1 MSDVIARRQGQPVLF
16 LGLLL
21 AGWCLARLLLWESP
35 WPQTL
40 RLSETLRFAGA
51 NLPVAEPRPATRSIP
66 LSARAPEAGARLPDV
81 PGYLADR
88 TAVRASYRDIA
99 AQFADPTARQRAFDT
114 HRRAA
119 GHALLFSAGLAA
131 LPLPRSVATA
141 LDNAGSAPRDAFSPQ
156 IAGSAWRIASWVVLR
171 QGDTGALVGG
181 VRPASYG
188 ASQMGALLSY
198 RLAPGTAHDPGAYA
212 RATKALVED
221 GETEAAVGLRLRPF
235 ARVPLAVHAEVR
247 ATHRPGQA
255 AEFRPAAFVAGGFE
269 RRGLPAGLN
278 ARGYGQAG
286 FVGGSFATPFAD
298 GALVVERDV
307 AAFDLGDVALGAT
320 ARGGA
325 QKGAA
330 RLDVGPKVS
339 FRLTVGQA
347 PARIEA
353 DYLWRVAGNAAPGN
367 GGLITLSTGF

>member
-1 MSDVIARRQGQPVLF
+1 
-16 LGLLL
+16 
-21 AGWCLARLLLWESP
+21 
-35 WPQTL
+35 
-40 RLSETLRFAGA
+40 
-51 NLPVAEPRPATRSIP
+51 
-66 LSARAPEAGARLPDV
+66 
-81 PGYLADR
+81 
-88 TAVRASYRDIA
+88 VRASYRDIA

-119 GHALLFSAGLAA
+119 GHALLFSAGMAA

-141 LDNAGSAPRDAFSPQ
+141 LDNAGSAPRDPFSPQ
-156 IAGSAWRIASWVVLR
+156 IAGSAWRIDSWVVLR

-198 RLAPGTAHDPGAYA
+198 RLAPGTAHDPSAYA
-212 RATKALVED
+212 RATRALVED

-325 QKGAA
+325 QKGAE